1 MASSRVRNYAN
12 VFSVG
17 SDESDPTPFF
27 LLRVDWSTYPLV
39 GYWTKSSVTRNGT
52 NRLPSAVAMTH
63 AMHRSAAA
71 AACWG
76 SPAAVAETIH
86 RA

>member
-1 MASSRVRNYAN
+1 LDLMSQTQHRFFCLAWA
-12 VFSVG
+12 G
-17 SDESDPTPFF
+17 SPTR
-27 LLRVDWSTYPLV
+27 LWA
-39 GYWTKSSVTRNGT
+39 YWTKSSVTRNET